1 MGVGYRWAQAQ
12 VCPGQ
17 SGGRRS
23 RELPWGLAQG
33 SPEVAAGG
41 GGAQGRGSGHRA
53 QAPVTTALSHTL
65 CGVGSVG
72 FGSRTG
78 RADDRVLPGPLP
90 R

>member
-17 SGGRRS
+17 SGGRRG
-23 RELPWGLAQG
+23 RELPWGLTQG

-41 GGAQGRGSGHRA
+41 GGEHRA
-53 QAPVTTALSHTL
+53 QAPVTKALSHTL

>member
-1 MGVGYRWAQAQ
+1 MSSRGDSRRAAPRWLR
-12 VCPGQ
+12 
-17 SGGRRS
+17 GR
-23 RELPWGLAQG
+23 
-33 SPEVAAGG
+33 
-41 GGAQGRGSGHRA
+41 GAQGRGSGHRA